1 MYMMKGS
8 VKGEV
13 IRRILE
19 LSLVS
24 EVPLRLTEQV
34 EWHEFTPLGFLLV
47 QSLRPQRILEV
58 GTTIGDS
65 YLSFCQA
72 VQVCNLSAECIC
84 VPRSKDSRHDESDSN
99 QLEEFRTYHDALYSG
114 FSEIEMT
121 GVRRRQMAEDLYK
134 FDLVHIVSP
143 QTAGELEKT
152 CSTWLPKLNFSGAA
166 LISGRGRFDQSGL
179 KRTLNEAC
187 LRYCIR
193 ILQMENW
200 VAILS
205 KQPVGIVRDLLL
217 SSDDE
222 FFPVAKL
229 LNLLGD
235 RVRSQQISQRAVG
248 SLRSYV
254 EDLSLQLVAK
264 EESRVE
270 LLNTQR
276 QLRSDA
282 EDLTTRLAAT
292 EESEIEAQF
301 RFAQTAMR
309 LDSVWLEKEE
319 LSKKLHFSED
329 GTGTPTEDKRLTP
342 TPGDGRLFAGV
353 KAMLLQLLHQYSGEY
368 ESPSSGGR
376 DFWDDCGRSV
386 LASIFAKQTRLT
398 YPRPIQPLVSV
409 IVVVRNNIHLSVL
422 CLCALRLITGVD
434 YELIIIDN
442 GSSDETSE
450 LLSLIDSATVIRNAG
465 NRGFGP
471 AAMQGAAR
479 ASGKFLC
486 FLNNDALLPRGSL
499 ASSLDV
505 FAERPVT
512 GAVGGNVR
520 LADGRLQEAGFF
532 IWRDGRTLQFGRGD
546 DPCLPQYCFR
556 RPVDYCSG
564 AFLVTPRLLFQ
575 SVDGL
580 DDRYAPAYYEDADY
594 CMKLWNANRPVI
606 YEPRA
611 VIHHYEG
618 ASSTSSAATRELVMV
633 NHKEFTDR
641 WRVALGAHRAERA
654 ENIVRARIA
663 AQSRSPKCLYFLGE
677 LPDELSSQYMDSR
690 LQHIRALVR
699 DGHLVTCLVTG
710 NAGRAYAGGSFP
722 VDVEIRALDSM
733 GIEEVSQYCESS
745 DLIVVATSHETNL
758 RIGRTL
764 DEYSAKVMRVHGAQ

>member
-187 LRYCIR
+187 LRYCVR

-235 RVRSQQISQRAVG
+235 CVRLQRAVG
-248 SLRSYV
+248 SSKLYV
-254 EDLSLQLVAK
+254 EDLTTRLAATDESRIELLDTVRQLRSNAEDLTTRLVAT
-264 EESRVE
+264 EESRIE
-270 LLNTQR
+270 LLDTVG

-282 EDLTTRLAAT
+282 EDLTTRL
-292 EESEIEAQF
+292 
-301 RFAQTAMR
+301 
-309 LDSVWLEKEE
+309 
-319 LSKKLHFSED
+319 
-329 GTGTPTEDKRLTP
+329 
-342 TPGDGRLFAGV
+342 
-353 KAMLLQLLHQYSGEY
+353 
-368 ESPSSGGR
+368 
-376 DFWDDCGRSV
+376 
-386 LASIFAKQTRLT
+386 
-398 YPRPIQPLVSV
+398 
-409 IVVVRNNIHLSVL
+409 
-422 CLCALRLITGVD
+422 
-434 YELIIIDN
+434 
-442 GSSDETSE
+442 
-450 LLSLIDSATVIRNAG
+450 
-465 NRGFGP
+465 
-471 AAMQGAAR
+471 
-479 ASGKFLC
+479 
-486 FLNNDALLPRGSL
+486 
-499 ASSLDV
+499 
-505 FAERPVT
+505 
-512 GAVGGNVR
+512 
-520 LADGRLQEAGFF
+520 
-532 IWRDGRTLQFGRGD
+532 
-546 DPCLPQYCFR
+546 
-556 RPVDYCSG
+556 
-564 AFLVTPRLLFQ
+564 
-575 SVDGL
+575 
-580 DDRYAPAYYEDADY
+580 
-594 CMKLWNANRPVI
+594 
-606 YEPRA
+606 
-611 VIHHYEG
+611 
-618 ASSTSSAATRELVMV
+618 
-633 NHKEFTDR
+633 
-641 WRVALGAHRAERA
+641 
-654 ENIVRARIA
+654 
-663 AQSRSPKCLYFLGE
+663 
-677 LPDELSSQYMDSR
+677 
-690 LQHIRALVR
+690 
-699 DGHLVTCLVTG
+699 
-710 NAGRAYAGGSFP
+710 
-722 VDVEIRALDSM
+722 
-733 GIEEVSQYCESS
+733 
-745 DLIVVATSHETNL
+745 VAT
-758 RIGRTL
+758 
-764 DEYSAKVMRVHGAQ
+764 